1 MIGSYYS
8 NRTKLGVDDT
18 KRTER
23 ALRGIEGKHLTYR
36 RTPWGQTP
44 TRRGAV
50 LGAVRSAL
58 WLRRSLSCSR

>member
-23 ALRGIEGKHLTYR
+23 DGIEGRRRTYR
-36 RTPWGQTP
+36 RT
-44 TRRGAV
+44 RGARPQPDEAP
-50 LGAVRSAL
+50 L
-58 WLRRSLSCSR
+58 